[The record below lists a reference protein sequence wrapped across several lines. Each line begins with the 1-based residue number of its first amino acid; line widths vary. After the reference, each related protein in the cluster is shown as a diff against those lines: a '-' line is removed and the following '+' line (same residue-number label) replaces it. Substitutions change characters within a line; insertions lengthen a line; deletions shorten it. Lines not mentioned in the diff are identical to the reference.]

1 MANLEK
7 ETVSTQCPICGSAAD
22 ATLRIFRGFRIAR
35 CTTCRFV
42 FVNPRP
48 ALNSLV
54 ALYAGVKSNPFF
66 SEGFES
72 TDTELPALNSVLQQI
87 RHYVPTGRLLEVGCG
102 RGDFLTLART
112 AGFSVTG
119 CDFFGAHRLPDGI
132 ASFDGTLAQAQLTSN
147 SFDVVVI
154 RNVLEHVFDP
164 NVELNE
170 IRRILKSGAYLYVKV
185 PNVAFEHGLGCRLV
199 FGREHDF
206 DPPIHLNHF
215 SSASLIA
222 LLKKAGFQFISWSL
236 ERPTLY
242 PSGIK
247 HFVRQTGYRLIEAA
261 FSLTYGRAFPKIVLS
276 CVARKTC

>member
-1 MANLEK
+1 
-7 ETVSTQCPICGSAAD
+7 
-22 ATLRIFRGFRIAR
+22 
-35 CTTCRFV
+35 V

-48 ALNSLV
+48 ALDNLV
-54 ALYAGVKSNPFF
+54 ALYAGEKTNPFF
-66 SEGFES
+66 AEAFENTAS
-72 TDTELPALNSVLQQI
+72 ELPALKSVLRKI
-87 RHYVPTGRLLEVGCG
+87 RRYVPAGQLLEVGCG
-102 RGDFLTLART
+102 RGDFLMLARS

-119 CDFFGAHRLPDGI
+119 CDFFGAHKRPESI
-132 ASFDGTLAQAQLTSN
+132 ASFDGTLAQAQLSGN

-206 DPPIHLNHF
+206 DPPFHLNHF
-215 SSASLIA
+215 SSASLMA
-222 LLKKAGFQFISWSL
+222 LLQKAGFEFISWSL
-236 ERPTLY
+236 ERPTRYSL
-242 PSGIK
+242 GVK
-247 HFVRQTGYRLIEAA
+247 HFVRQSGYGLIQSA
-261 FSLTYGRAFPKIVLS
+261 FFLTRGKAFPKIVLS

>member
-1 MANLEK
+1 MANLAK
-7 ETVSTQCPICGSAAD
+7 ETVSAQCPICDSASD
-22 ATLRIFRGFRIAR
+22 ATFRIVRGFRIAQ

-48 ALNSLV
+48 ALDNLV
-54 ALYAGVKSNPFF
+54 ALYAGAKTNPFF
-66 SEGFES
+66 SEAFES
-72 TDTELPALNSVLQQI
+72 TASELPTLKSVLRKI
-87 RHYVPTGRLLEVGCG
+87 RRYVPAGELLEVGCG
-102 RGDFLTLART
+102 RGDFLMLART

-119 CDFFGAHRLPDGI
+119 CDFFGAHKRPEGI
-132 ASFDGTLAQAQLTSN
+132 ASFDGTLAQAQLSSN
-147 SFDVVVI
+147 SFDIVVI

-170 IRRILKSGAYLYVKV
+170 IRRILKSGAYVYVKV

-206 DPPIHLNHF
+206 DPPFHLNHF
-215 SSASLIA
+215 SSASLMA
-222 LLKKAGFQFISWSL
+222 LLQRAGFQFVSWSL

-242 PSGIK
+242 PLGVK
-247 HFVRQTGYRLIEAA
+247 HLVRQSGYRLIETA
-261 FSLTYGRAFPKIVLS
+261 FFLTHGRAFPKIVLS

>member
-87 RHYVPTGRLLEVGCG
+87 RRYVPTGRLLEVGCG

>member
-1 MANLEK
+1 MANLSNEN
-7 ETVSTQCPICGSAAD
+7 VSAQCPICGSASD
-22 ATLRIFRGFRIAR
+22 ATLRIVRGFRIAE

-48 ALNSLV
+48 ALDNLV
-54 ALYAGVKSNPFF
+54 ALYAGAKTNPFF
-66 SEGFES
+66 SEAFENTAS
-72 TDTELPALNSVLQQI
+72 ELPALKTVLRKI
-87 RHYVPTGRLLEVGCG
+87 RRYVPTGRLLEVGCG
-102 RGDFLTLART
+102 RGDFLMLART

-119 CDFFGAHRLPDGI
+119 CDFFGAHNRPDGI
-132 ASFDGTLAQAQLTSN
+132 ASFDGTLSQAQLTNN
-147 SFDVVVI
+147 SFDIVVI

-206 DPPIHLNHF
+206 DPPFHLNHF

-222 LLKKAGFQFISWSL
+222 LLQKAGFQFVSWSL

-242 PSGIK
+242 PLGLR
-247 HFVRQTGYRLIEAA
+247 HLVRQSGYKLIEAA
-261 FSLTYGRAFPKIVLS
+261 FFLTHGRAFPRIVLS
-276 CVARKTC
+276 CVARKNC